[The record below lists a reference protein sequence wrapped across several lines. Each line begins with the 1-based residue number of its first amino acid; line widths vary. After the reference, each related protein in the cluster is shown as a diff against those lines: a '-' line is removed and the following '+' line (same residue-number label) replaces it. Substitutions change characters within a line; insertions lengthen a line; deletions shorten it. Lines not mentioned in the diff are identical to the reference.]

1 MRDPASISN
10 AVSED
15 EKITMPEAIACIKW
29 LQGRC
34 DYQMNQR
41 NRLNSDIVL
50 ALATDMAERVKNSK

>member
-29 LQGRC
+29 LQSEVGRC
-34 DYQMNQR
+34 VDMH
-41 NRLNSDIVL
+41 NRLMADVAL
-50 ALATDMAERVKNSK
+50 ALAKDMSERQKDSK

>member
-29 LQGRC
+29 LQSEVGRC
-34 DYQMNQR
+34 VDMH
-41 NRLNSDIVL
+41 NRLMGDL
-50 ALATDMAERVKNSK
+50 ALALARDMSERQKDSK